1 MGVWTAEARAKRGAA
16 YGECAGLL
24 FVGSLLVVI
33 LMPLSFSKVEY
44 YEGCLNTQRST
55 GKVDRDKIWKTGNH
69 LTGPDYMFR
78 CFPISAQNFNQQL
91 SVWSRSSAT
100 DAGSALTL
108 DISFQYQLMPEK
120 LGELYSLVTLDY
132 DSIITSNAIDAIKN
146 TGPLFGIDQ
155 YLTQRAVVEAT
166 FSKNVSIAIA
176 DVFAEVVAL
185 ELRDVRVESEYAAA
199 RLAAAIQEESN
210 AKEDY
215 IQQATLVREQT
226 EVEVVKIEN
235 DARRVEVTA
244 QSKGLYITSSAEY
257 EAKRL
262 VENARNL
269 GYKELFDTLGI
280 SAEAHKA
287 SLDYIIT
294 LSEVDAAQ
302 KKTYVNFDPVGQVDV
317 SSS

>member
-1 MGVWTAEARAKRGAA
+1 MGVWSAEARAKRGAA

-226 EVEVVKIEN
+226 EVEVVEIEN
-235 DARRVEVTA
+235 DARTVEAGAEA
-244 QSKGLYITSSAEY
+244 QSLVIVASAEY
-257 EAKRL
+257 EARKL
-262 VENARNL
+262 VEDARNQ
-269 GYKELFDTLGI
+269 GYKQMFDALGLT
-280 SAEAHKA
+280 SEAHKA
-287 SLDYIIT
+287 SMDYLVT
-294 LSEVDAAQ
+294 LGEINV
-302 KKTYVNFDPVGQVDV
+302 KKTYVHMDPVGTVDV
-317 SSS
+317 A